1 MPPASMHD
9 NGSPDGLPFFVAPQ
23 QPVAA
28 ACRCNSQPQPPLLP
42 DCKKE

>member
-1 MPPASMHD
+1 MPPAFMHD

-28 ACRCNSQPQPPLLP
+28 ANSSAP
-42 DCKKE
+42 